1 MNRCLFLATAIVT
14 IAVLLPLPGKSAG
27 PAQTS
32 NAELRP
38 VWDRTMEARITDIRL
53 SSIGRCVGISA
64 DENIVVID
72 PAGRELWRWD
82 FRKDN
87 HFIIATKIAVSPN
100 CDWVAFLGG
109 QGYHYVWIVHRQ
121 GRRISIKTEGTPLT
135 VDISHA
141 GKSVAIGTGAGFLLL
156 YTPEA
161 ALQWKLDVLGFLPT
175 QEIAFAEDDSAIMVS
190 SYGQVI
196 VSADG
201 KRRSFTG
208 VWGVGSMRAAKDFK
222 TFVAWGEPPHGPGI
236 GRVSLLDSE
245 GKALWTRVATDPRA
259 IISPAGD
266 RIIVRTF
273 QTPGSPLAFSS
284 DGRSFVLHQGDGFL
298 ALDLNESALWKISKS
313 GYPKFASTPDLR
325 SVVVAQEN
333 RAEWY
338 SPPPL
343 TGSSGR

>member
-1 MNRCLFLATAIVT
+1 
-14 IAVLLPLPGKSAG
+14 
-27 PAQTS
+27 
-32 NAELRP
+32 
-38 VWDRTMEARITDIRL
+38 
-53 SSIGRCVGISA
+53 
-64 DENIVVID
+64 
-72 PAGRELWRWD
+72 
-82 FRKDN
+82 
-87 HFIIATKIAVSPN
+87 
-100 CDWVAFLGG
+100 
-109 QGYHYVWIVHRQ
+109 
-121 GRRISIKTEGTPLT
+121 
-135 VDISHA
+135 
-141 GKSVAIGTGAGFLLL
+141 
-156 YTPEA
+156 
-161 ALQWKLDVLGFLPT
+161 
-175 QEIAFAEDDSAIMVS
+175 
-190 SYGQVI
+190 
-196 VSADG
+196 
-201 KRRSFTG
+201 
-208 VWGVGSMRAAKDFK
+208 MRAAKDFK

-266 RIIVRTF
+266 RIIVQTNDDQDPSESDGFGPQREELPRSLRLLSPTGDIVRTF